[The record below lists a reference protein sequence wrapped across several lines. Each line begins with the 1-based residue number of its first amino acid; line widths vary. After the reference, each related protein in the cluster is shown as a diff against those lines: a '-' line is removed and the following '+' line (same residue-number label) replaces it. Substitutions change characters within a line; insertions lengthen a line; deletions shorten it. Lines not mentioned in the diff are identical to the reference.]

1 MGNSIFGIGVS
12 ALNAAQ
18 VGLATAEHNI
28 ANANTPGFN
37 RQEVGLTVRQAQFTG
52 AGFIGQ
58 GVDVTTVKRVYSE
71 FLGRQVLQEQGLSSQ
86 LNTYYAQI
94 QQIDNM
100 VADPNSGLS
109 PAIQEFFGAV
119 NNVANSPESLPA
131 RQGMISSANY
141 LTSRFQ
147 SLNQRLIDMNGS
159 VNSQIGYSVTQINSY
174 AKQISALNQNIVV
187 AQAANGQPPN
197 DLMDQR
203 DQLVTQ
209 LNQEIKA
216 SVVKQKDGSFSVF
229 VGNGQPLVV
238 GVQPFNLTTQM
249 SATDPTKLDVA
260 YTYFNGATTPIQQSS
275 LQGGNLGGLLAFRD
289 EALTNTQNAL
299 GRVAMV
305 VAGTFNQQHQLG
317 QDLNGVLGTNFFV
330 QPVPLVSANTSN
342 SGGGVVS
349 TTVTSAAAYTALT
362 GSDYSLKFD
371 GTNYTLTRLTDSAVV
386 FNGTAAALLAAPV
399 DGLTINVSTAP
410 AAGDSFLI
418 RPTVNGA
425 RDVTPAL
432 SDPAKIAA
440 ATPVRTNAALAN
452 LGTGK
457 ISAATVN
464 QPSSVAPLMPVTPNP
479 AHPLTDLNLQQPVT
493 IRFTSATT
501 FDVTG
506 TGVGLPA
513 TGVAY
518 TPGANISYNGWTMQI
533 SGTPEIS
540 DTFTVG
546 PNTNAKTDSSNALL
560 LAGLQIQNT
569 MAGGT
574 TSYQGAYSQLVSYVG
589 NKTRELEVTS
599 KAQATMVEQS
609 VSAQQSFSGVNL
621 DEEAANLLR
630 YQRAYQAAGKALQIA
645 NTMFD
650 TILSLGK

>member
-1 MGNSIFGIGVS
+1 MAGSIYGISVS
-12 ALNAAQ
+12 ALNASQ

-37 RQEVGLTVRQAQFTG
+37 RQEVGLAVRQAQFTG
-52 AGFIGQ
+52 SGYIGQ
-58 GVDVTTVKRVYSE
+58 GVDVSTVKRVYSE
-71 FLGRQVLQEQGLSSQ
+71 FLGRQVLQEQGLSAQ

-109 PAIQEFFGAV
+109 PAIQEFFSSV
-119 NNVANSPESLPA
+119 NNVSNNPESQPA
-131 RQGMISSANY
+131 RQAMINDANY

-147 SLNQRLIDMNGS
+147 SLNQRMMDMNSS
-159 VNSQIGYSVTQINSY
+159 VNSQIAYSVTQINSY
-174 AKQISALNQNIVV
+174 AKQISALNQNIIM
-187 AQAANGQPPN
+187 AQSANNQLPN

-216 SVVKQKDGSFSVF
+216 TVVKQTDGSFSVF

-238 GVQPFNLTTQM
+238 GAQTFNMTTQM
-249 SATDPTKLDVA
+249 SATDPSKLDVA

-289 EALTNTQNAL
+289 EALANSQNAL
-299 GRVAMV
+299 GRVAMGI
-305 VAGTFNQQHQLG
+305 AGTFNQQHQLG
-317 QDLNGVLGTNFFV
+317 QDMNGALGVNFFV
-330 QPVPLVSANTSN
+330 QPVPQVTSNTANTGTAVIGAS
-342 SGGGVVS
+342 VA
-349 TTVTSAAAYTALT
+349 SAAGYTALT
-362 GSDYSLKFD
+362 GSDYSLKFT
-371 GTNYTLTRLTDSAVV
+371 GGVYTLTRLSDNTVV
-386 FNGTAAALLAAPV
+386 YNNAAFPPAAPV
-399 DGLTINVSTAP
+399 DGLTLSTVSGAI

-425 RDVTPAL
+425 RDIAPAI
-432 SDPAKIAA
+432 SDPSLIAA
-440 ATPVRTNAALAN
+440 AVPVRTNATLAN

-464 QPSSVAPLMPVTPNP
+464 QPNPVTPNP

-493 IRFTSATT
+493 ITFTSPTT
-501 FDVTG
+501 FNVTG

-513 TGVAY
+513 VGVAY
-518 TPGANISYNGWTMQI
+518 TPGANISYNGWTLQI
-533 SGTPEIS
+533 TGAPVAN

-546 PNTNAKTDSSNALL
+546 SNTNATTDSSNALL
-560 LAGLQIQNT
+560 LAGLQTQNT
-569 MAGGT
+569 LAGGT
-574 TSYQGAYSQLVSYVG
+574 TSYQGAYSQMVSYVG
-589 NKTRELEVTS
+589 NKTRELQVTS
-599 KAQATMVEQS
+599 QAQTSMVEQS
-609 VSAQQSFSGVNL
+609 VQAQQSFSGVNL

-650 TILSLGK
+650 TILSLGR

>member
-1 MGNSIFGIGVS
+1 MSGNIFGISVS

-18 VGLATAEHNI
+18 AGLATTEHNI

-37 RQEVGLTVRQAQFTG
+37 RQQVSLGARPAQFTG
-52 AGFIGQ
+52 AGYLGQ
-58 GVDVTTVKRVYSE
+58 GVDVTSVTRVYSE
-71 FLGRQVLQEQGLSSQ
+71 FQGRQVLNEQGQSAQ

-100 VADPNSGLS
+100 VSDPNSGLS
-109 PAIQEFFGAV
+109 PAIQEFFSAV
-119 NNVANSPESLPA
+119 NNVSSNPESVPA
-131 RQGMISSANY
+131 RQSMISGANF

-147 SLNQRLIDMNGS
+147 SLNQRMIDMNSS

-174 AKQISALNQNIVV
+174 AKQISTLNQNIVM
-187 AQAANGQPPN
+187 AQSANGQPPN
-197 DLMDQR
+197 DLLDQR
-203 DQLVTQ
+203 DQMVTQ

-216 SVVKQKDGSFSVF
+216 TVVKQTDGSFSVF

-238 GVQPFNLTTQM
+238 GVQTFGMTAQM
-249 SATDPTKLDVA
+249 SVSDPSKLDVA
-260 YTYFNGATTPIQQSS
+260 YTYYNGATTAIQQSS

-289 EALTNTQNAL
+289 EALTNSQNAL
-299 GRVAMV
+299 GRVAMGV
-305 VAGTFNQQHQLG
+305 TGTFNQQHQLG
-317 QDLNGVLGTNFFV
+317 QDLNGALGGNFFA
-330 QPVPLVSANTSN
+330 QPVPLVSANTTN
-342 SGGGVVS
+342 TGNGVVS
-349 TTVTSAAAYTALT
+349 TGVASAAGYTALT

-371 GTNYTLTRLTDSAVV
+371 GTNYSLTRLTDSAVV
-386 FNGTAAALLAAPV
+386 FNGTAAALLATPV

-410 AAGDSFLI
+410 ATGDGFLI
-418 RPTVNGA
+418 RPTVNAA
-425 RDVTPAL
+425 RDIAV
-432 SDPAKIAA
+432 SVNDPAKIAA
-440 ATPVRTNAALAN
+440 AAPVRTNATLSN

-464 QPSSVAPLMPVTPNP
+464 QPNPVTPNP
-479 AHPLTDLNLQQPVT
+479 AHPLTDLNLQQAVT
-493 IRFTSATT
+493 IKFSSPTT
-501 FDVTG
+501 YDVTG

-513 TGVAY
+513 IGVAY
-518 TPGANISYNGWTMQI
+518 TAGANISYNGWTMQI
-533 SGTPEIS
+533 SGTPS
-540 DTFTVG
+540 ATDTFTIG
-546 PNTNAKTDSSNALL
+546 SNTNATTDGRNSLL

-599 KAQATMVEQS
+599 KAQASMVEQS
-609 VSAQQSFSGVNL
+609 VQAQQSFSGVNL